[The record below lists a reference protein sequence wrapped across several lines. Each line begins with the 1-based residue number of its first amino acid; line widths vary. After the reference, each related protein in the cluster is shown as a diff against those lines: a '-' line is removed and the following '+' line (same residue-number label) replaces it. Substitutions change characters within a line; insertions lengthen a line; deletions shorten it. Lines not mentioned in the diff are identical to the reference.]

1 MPTDKKYLLD
11 ANVFIEAKRRYY
23 AFDVCPGFWECLV
36 WHHQGAFV
44 HSIDRVKEEIERGGD
59 ELKEWVQATMPA
71 SCFASC
77 DDVEVIEQ
85 YSQMQL
91 WAHQQGQFTESAK
104 AEFAGK
110 ADAWL
115 IAYAKAKH
123 FVLVT
128 HEVLDRQIQKKIPM
142 PNVCEAF
149 DVPYV
154 DTFTMLRDLEAQF
167 NWRQPNT

>member
-1 MPTDKKYLLD
+1 MPTDRKYLLD

-23 AFDVCPGFWECLV
+23 AFDLCPGYWECLV
-36 WHHQGAFV
+36 WYHNGACIL
-44 HSIDRVKEEIERGGD
+44 SIDRVREEIERGD
-59 ELKEWVQATMPA
+59 DQLKEWVRATMPE

-77 DDVEVIEQ
+77 DDAEVIEQ

-91 WAHQQGQFTESAK
+91 WARQQGQFTESAK
-104 AEFAGK
+104 AEFADK

-115 IAYAKAKH
+115 IAYAKAKQ

-128 HEVLDRQIQKKIPM
+128 HEVLDRQIRKKIPM

-154 DTFTMLRDLEAQF
+154 DTFAMLRDLEAQF
-167 NWRQPNT
+167 NWRQPA